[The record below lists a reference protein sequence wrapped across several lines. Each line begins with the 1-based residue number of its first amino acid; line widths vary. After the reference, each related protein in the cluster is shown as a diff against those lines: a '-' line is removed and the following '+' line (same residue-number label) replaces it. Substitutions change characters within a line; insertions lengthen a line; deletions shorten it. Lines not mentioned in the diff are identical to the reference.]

1 MLMHVTRAS
10 NALLIA
16 LLVIGALFLVSRND
30 CSLTN
35 PSASLSSVTGGNR
48 TAGNAPFPAQNAVRN
63 QSSKSPLAGLE
74 LRIIETDRVEGRLY
88 LDADATGRAGWL
100 HGVACDIKID
110 FLVFTLCLIAFV
122 GVLWASAQRILAATH
137 QIALAQKRDLEA
149 TQRAYVSAHP
159 YGVAPFNS
167 AAYAE
172 GHVGFR
178 NAGKLPARNVRWFVD
193 VAVSSDARRAHFP
206 IRELIGNNL
215 IPPNSEM
222 TQRGRTAISQDE
234 FDNFLANNLWLYVW
248 GTVQYEDGF
257 GHERHTNF
265 CHRYDMRGF
274 SSTMGGLASSQIEKL
289 GRGSIS
295 SDGSVFHQYGND
307 AG

>member
-1 MLMHVTRAS
+1 MLMHVTKAS
-10 NALLIA
+10 SALLIT
-16 LLVIGALFLVSRND
+16 LLVIAAVFLVSRND
-30 CSLTN
+30 CGLTE
-35 PSASLSSVTGGNR
+35 PAASTSAPVGNRTGGN
-48 TAGNAPFPAQNAVRN
+48 APSAAENAARN
-63 QSSKSPLAGLE
+63 QSTKPPLAGLE
-74 LRIIETDRVEGRLY
+74 LRIIESDRVEGRLY
-88 LDADATGRAGWL
+88 LDAAATGRGGWL

-110 FLVFTLCLIAFV
+110 FLVVTLCLIAFV
-122 GVLWASAQRILAATH
+122 GLLWTSAQKVLAATH
-137 QIALAQKRDLEA
+137 QIAEAQMRDLEV

-178 NAGKLPARNVRWFVD
+178 NAGKLPARNVRWL
-193 VAVSSDARRAHFP
+193 AVSADSRRAHFP
-206 IRELIGNNL
+206 IRELVGKNL

-222 TQRGRTAISQDE
+222 TQRGRAAISQDE

-248 GTVQYEDGF
+248 GTVRYDDGF

-265 CHRYDMRGF
+265 CHRYDTRGF
-274 SSTMGGLASSQIEKL
+274 SSTVGGLASSQVEKL

-295 SDGSVFHQYGND
+295 SDASVFHQYGND
-307 AG
+307 AD